1 MDLYSFMERE
11 FISSNYYDLSFTL
24 TINENSHSAFVFS
37 HNPNVDTLDGVFLY
51 NDRIEFY
58 IDDELIETIQ
68 TDTAIQESEA
78 EFNSNGVLLDA
89 RETMKTLR
97 RKYFG

>member
-1 MDLYSFMERE
+1 MTQIKPITELRNTTEISYIYHRKKEPI
-11 FISSNYYDLSFTL
+11 FITKNGYGDMVVMS
-24 TINENSHSAFVFS
+24 
-37 HNPNVDTLDGVFLY
+37 
-51 NDRIEFY
+51 IEAY
-58 IDDELIETIQ
+58 DELIETIQ